1 MAGAIGNA
9 LSFETDYDRHEQ
21 RHHARLA
28 SGRKLRVLH
37 LFSGPAPHELQKE
50 IEAAAALY
58 GAGAVEVV
66 NLDLLE
72 GFDILDDAKFFDI
85 LKRALR
91 GEFDFIVSGT
101 PCCTFSAALAATS
114 DAHNAGTVLRSA
126 SSPMGRP
133 NLSDA
138 DQKKVDDHNEITL
151 RGVVLELAVWLSGGE
166 AITENPA
173 FRGDESSRFY
183 WKEKAHVG
191 GLLWKMPC
199 IQRLQRATGASKV
212 DFAQCAFKARSQKAT
227 TLLYT
232 PGLNMVEFHKIG
244 NGLRERQQC
253 DCAAGAHKIT
263 ALGEWSAA
271 SARYPT
277 LMNRALA
284 KAIVLSFKARRDERE
299 RVKKYPPLASLGQR
313 GGPPMDDWGVRAK
326 RFAEQLPLLDVSPI
340 AERGELISLVRRAL
354 LEQRAS
360 LHAPVERRAPVRR
373 QPAPAPALA
382 PARRQPAPTRM
393 QELTIR
399 TVPGEKLGIHVNG
412 SNEVTSVRPGLAADA
427 AGIRV
432 GDVLQNLQKVDGT
445 TISTRAELKEALKA
459 ADVPEEHRIRVLRA
473 PSTLPQA
480 PDIDTPPPPPRAQTK
495 RRAEADAGVTLSQ
508 RQCVCQWCVDDPT
521 RHCFACSDLNVA

>member
-1 MAGAIGNA
+1 MFGTGI
-9 LSFETDYDRHEQ
+9 
-21 RHHARLA
+21 
-28 SGRKLRVLH
+28 
-37 LFSGPAPHELQKE
+37 
-50 IEAAAALY
+50 
-58 GAGAVEVV
+58 AVEVL

-72 GFDILDDAKFFDI
+72 GFDILADAKFFDI

-133 NLSDA
+133 NLSEF

-199 IQRLQRATGASKV
+199 IQRLQRATGAAKV
-212 DFAQCAFKARSQKAT
+212 DFAQCAFKAKSQKAT

-263 ALGEWSAA
+263 ALGGESAA

-299 RVKKYPPLASLGQR
+299 RVKKYPPFASSANAAGRRRTIGACAPSDSPSSCRCSTSRRSPSAASSSASSGARSSSSAPRSTRRLSRARRCGGSRRRRRRWRRR
-313 GGPPMDDWGVRAK
+313 GG
-326 RFAEQLPLLDVSPI
+326 S
-340 AERGELISLVRRAL
+340 RR
-354 LEQRAS
+354 
-360 LHAPVERRAPVRR
+360 
-373 QPAPAPALA
+373 
-382 PARRQPAPTRM
+382 
-393 QELTIR
+393 
-399 TVPGEKLGIHVNG
+399 
-412 SNEVTSVRPGLAADA
+412 
-427 AGIRV
+427 
-432 GDVLQNLQKVDGT
+432 
-445 TISTRAELKEALKA
+445 
-459 ADVPEEHRIRVLRA
+459 
-473 PSTLPQA
+473 
-480 PDIDTPPPPPRAQTK
+480 PRAC
-495 RRAEADAGVTLSQ
+495 RSSRYGPCRARSWA
-508 RQCVCQWCVDDPT
+508 
-521 RHCFACSDLNVA
+521 FM